1 MNEELTISQDR
12 MRFEKNTKSS
22 RLALLAIAFNVLYFI
37 SIYTVNHTAYYTWW
51 MGVSIVYNLIFML
64 AAFLSSEGAKNY
76 KTVYSKVMIILAVLQ
91 IVRIFLIPGTM
102 HATLVD
108 EATPVLETEINLL
121 GYHIPATM
129 DNVVMDTAQYFR
141 VVLYL
146 IASAVCL
153 TAGAVINN
161 RKSKALAAHIAN
173 LRLHQA

>member
-1 MNEELTISQDR
+1 M
-12 MRFEKNTKSS
+12 
-22 RLALLAIAFNVLYFI
+22 
-37 SIYTVNHTAYYTWW
+37 
-51 MGVSIVYNLIFML
+51 
-64 AAFLSSEGAKNY
+64 
-76 KTVYSKVMIILAVLQ
+76 
-91 IVRIFLIPGTM
+91 RIFLIPGTM

-173 LRLHQA
+173 LSLHQA